1 MKLLLDAAAFAADR
15 HRKQKRKGF
24 AGDPYVNHLLEVAQL
39 LSHAGETD
47 EELLAAALLHDVVED
62 TETTFDEIETRFG
75 ARVREMVEDV
85 TDDITLSSA
94 ERKHLEIQAAASGT
108 REAQSIK
115 VADKISNLRALIT
128 TPPVGWSIERR
139 LNYCHFA
146 RNLVAVCTQAPRF
159 LLALFEVE
167 FERTVAYLHALGDH
181 SKSQQN

>member
-39 LSHAGETD
+39 LSHAGEED
-47 EELLAAALLHDVVED
+47 EELLAAAVLHDTVED
-62 TETTFDEIETRFG
+62 TETTFDEIEDFFG
-75 ARVREMVEDV
+75 ARVRAIVEEV

-94 ERKHLEIQAAASGT
+94 ERKEQELYAAARGS
-108 REAQSIK
+108 REAQTIK

-128 TPPVGWSIERR
+128 TPPEGWSAERC

-146 RNLVAVCTQAPRF
+146 GNLVAHCVQAPRF
-159 LLALFEVE
+159 LRALFEVE
-167 FERTVAYLHALGDH
+167 FARTVDFLNKRSEHTL
-181 SKSQQN
+181 SR